1 MPSLPD
7 DLSKLDL
14 ELPPAQ
20 YEPATPPADVGN
32 EPVMA
37 ENLANGEET
46 EQAQPEN
53 ESVPRRHSRGWFA
66 IPAWAVSL
74 ILHVGMLL
82 ILAAV
87 SLEPIQ
93 EALAV
98 LIVSGASSE
107 PSMLEEF
114 DVESAAAPM
123 AVSSEDMEFVP
134 QVTPSQSFVSE
145 VVSEIPLEMTVATEL
160 SQLKMPS
167 MTQQLTPTDILSA
180 QIDSISKSLNSRS
193 SKMKRE
199 MLERY
204 GGNPDSEK
212 AVALA
217 LKWLA
222 LHQLPDGSWT
232 FAHSQVCRGQCD
244 LPGSLARARNAA
256 TGLALLPFLGAGQ
269 THMEG
274 EYKAVV
280 RKGLSFLL
288 ESMKVERN
296 AATGSWHGGEDNMYG
311 HGIASIA
318 LCEAYAMT
326 GDESLATPAQLCLN
340 YISYAQNPDGGGWQ
354 YSPRV
359 GGDTSVVGWQLMA
372 LKSGA
377 MGGLEINP
385 ITLRKA
391 AYFLDSVQMNDG
403 AFYGYDKPDASIDG
417 RLATSACGLLCRMYM
432 GWPKTHPAMIEGT
445 DYLNKIGPN
454 ATNVY
459 YNYYATQVM
468 KQMGGDKWES
478 WNSRMRDQVV
488 KSQVKEGHA
497 EGSWSFSDMSAGNP
511 SEAGGRLYLTAM
523 NAMILEVY
531 YRYMPVYAE
540 QTEEDAFKL

>member
-7 DLSKLDL
+7 DLANLDL
-14 ELPPAQ
+14 DLPPAQ
-20 YEPATPPADVGN
+20 YEPAKTPAVLGNPPVLAELTDGQPQADSS
-32 EPVMA
+32 EA
-37 ENLANGEET
+37 SEA
-46 EQAQPEN
+46 A
-53 ESVPRRHSRGWFA
+53 PRRHSRGWFA

-82 ILAAV
+82 ILAAM

-114 DVESAAAPM
+114 DVESAAAPL
-123 AVSSEDMEFVP
+123 AVASEDMEFVP
-134 QVTPSQSFVSE
+134 QVAPSQAFVSE

-193 SKMKRE
+193 TKMKRE
-199 MLERY
+199 MLEKY

-222 LHQLPDGSWT
+222 LHQLPDGSWN
-232 FAHSQVCRGQCD
+232 FAHTQACRGLCD
-244 LPGSLARARNAA
+244 HPGNLVRARNAA

-269 THMEG
+269 THREG
-274 EYKAVV
+274 EYKGVV
-280 RKGLSFLL
+280 AKGLGFLL

-296 AATGSWHGGEDNMYG
+296 AATGSWIAGDDNMYG

-340 YISYAQNPDGGGWQ
+340 FISYAQNPDGGGWQ

-391 AYFLDSVQMNDG
+391 AFFLDSVQMNDG

-432 GWPKTHPAMIEGT
+432 GWPKAHPAIIEGT
-445 DYLNKIGPN
+445 DYLNQKGPN
-454 ATNVY
+454 PSNVY

-468 KQMGGDKWES
+468 KQMGDDKWAS

-488 KSQVKEGHA
+488 QSQVKEGHA
-497 EGSWSFSDMSAGNP
+497 EGSWTFSDPSAGNP

-523 NAMILEVY
+523 NTMILEVY

-540 QTEEDAFKL
+540 QTEEDAFEL

>member
-20 YEPATPPADVGN
+20 YEPATPPPMWGTSRSWPKTGKWRGN
-32 EPVMA
+32 GA
-37 ENLANGEET
+37 GSA
-46 EQAQPEN
+46 EN

-217 LKWLA
+217 LKWWLFISCRMGPGPLRILKFVVGNA
-222 LHQLPDGSWT
+222 IYGQSSSS
-232 FAHSQVCRGQCD
+232 SQCSHWLGI
-244 LPGSLARARNAA
+244 A
-256 TGLALLPFLGAGQ
+256 PFLGSGPD
-269 THMEG
+269 TH
-274 EYKAVV
+274 
-280 RKGLSFLL
+280 
-288 ESMKVERN
+288 
-296 AATGSWHGGEDNMYG
+296 
-311 HGIASIA
+311 
-318 LCEAYAMT
+318 
-326 GDESLATPAQLCLN
+326 
-340 YISYAQNPDGGGWQ
+340 
-354 YSPRV
+354 
-359 GGDTSVVGWQLMA
+359 
-372 LKSGA
+372 
-377 MGGLEINP
+377 
-385 ITLRKA
+385 
-391 AYFLDSVQMNDG
+391 
-403 AFYGYDKPDASIDG
+403 G
-417 RLATSACGLLCRMYM
+417 R
-432 GWPKTHPAMIEGT
+432 
-445 DYLNKIGPN
+445 
-454 ATNVY
+454 
-459 YNYYATQVM
+459 
-468 KQMGGDKWES
+468 
-478 WNSRMRDQVV
+478 
-488 KSQVKEGHA
+488 
-497 EGSWSFSDMSAGNP
+497 
-511 SEAGGRLYLTAM
+511 
-523 NAMILEVY
+523 
-531 YRYMPVYAE
+531 
-540 QTEEDAFKL
+540 